1 MAVKPNLRIPK
12 TVKTGEVF
20 AVKSMLKHPMQ
31 NGRRKD
37 PDTGELIPRFIINKL
52 TCTYNDRM
60 AFTANLHT
68 SMSSN
73 PYFIFYL
80 KGTDSG
86 VVKLTWTDDNGESIS
101 AEHNITVQ

>member
-1 MAVKPNLRIPK
+1 MAAKPNVRIPDK
-12 TVKTGEVF
+12 VKKGEIF
-20 AVKSMLKHPMQ
+20 AVKSMMKHPMQ

-37 PDTGELIPRFIINKL
+37 PETGKVIPRRIINKL

-68 SMSSN
+68 SMSAN

-80 KGTDSG
+80 KGTESG
-86 VVKLTWTDDNGESIS
+86 VLKLTWNDDNGETIT
-101 AEHNITVQ
+101 AEHNLTVQ